1 MLARLPPCT
10 SIETTQ
16 KWRALA
22 VQRRDHFV
30 ELYESG
36 RWKHYYTEHE
46 LLARMREA
54 IRLVETWDLLCIPPA
69 AASATIAAA

>member
-1 MLARLPPCT
+1 M
-10 SIETTQ
+10 ETTR

-22 VQRRDHFV
+22 ERRREHFV

-46 LLARMREA
+46 LLARTREV
-54 IRLVETWDLLCIPPA
+54 IRLVEAWDRLCVPPPA
-69 AASATIAAA
+69 APRTIAAE